1 MKRIMPPQDIVEKL
15 PPQNLEAEMA
25 VLGSMLLD
33 REATTLA
40 IEMLNQSYFY
50 KDAHKKIYSA
60 IIKLFDENKAVDLI
74 TVVEELK
81 KNNALDEAGGPSYIT
96 GIASGV
102 PTAANII
109 HYVKIVKEKYILRN
123 LINASTQIAAECYN
137 ASLDADTLVDKA
149 EQIIFDI
156 ASKKVES
163 RSVPLRDIIRSSI
176 ETIDNLYQRKENITG
191 LATGFRDL
199 DMKTAGLQ
207 PSDLIVIAGRPSMG
221 KSALA
226 TCIAEH
232 VGVVEKKPVA
242 FFSLEMSK
250 EQLVQRMLC
259 SHARVD
265 AHKVRTGFLSQADW
279 PRLVT
284 AAGKLSEA
292 PIFIDDTPGAS
303 VMEIRAKARRLKAQ
317 HDIQLIVLDYLQL
330 MQGPYG
336 SDNRQQEI
344 SEISRSLKS
353 LARELRVPLIA
364 ISQLSRA
371 VEQRSDH
378 RPQLSD
384 LRESGAIEQD
394 ADLVILLLREEYYNP
409 TEENKGV
416 AETIIAKQRNGPV
429 GSISLTFVGEYMRFE
444 NLMNRSEDF
453 VGIENAD
460 ADMER
465 V

>member
-1 MKRIMPPQDIVEKL
+1 MAAQEMIDRIPPQS
-15 PPQNLEAEMA
+15 LEAEVA

-33 REATTLA
+33 HNAISQA
-40 IEMLNQSYFY
+40 IELLETGCFY
-50 KDAHKKIYSA
+50 KEAHKKIYSA
-60 IIKLFDENKAVDLI
+60 IIKLFDENKAVDLV

-81 KNNALDEAGGPSYIT
+81 KTNALDEAGGPAYIT
-96 GIASGV
+96 GIASSV
-102 PTAANII
+102 PTAANILYYI
-109 HYVKIVKEKYILRN
+109 KIVKEKHILRN

-137 ASLDADTLVDKA
+137 ASWDADELVDKA
-149 EQIIFDI
+149 EQIIFEI

-163 RSVPLRDIIRSSI
+163 RSVPLRDIIRGSI

-191 LATGFRDL
+191 LATGFRDM
-199 DMKTAGLQ
+199 DIRTAGLQ
-207 PSDLIVIAGRPSMG
+207 KSDLIVMAGRPSMG
-221 KSALA
+221 KSALV

-232 VGVVEKKPVA
+232 VAVVEKKPVA

-250 EQLVQRMLC
+250 EQLVQRLLC

-292 PIFIDDTPGAS
+292 PIYIDDAPGVS
-303 VMEIRAKARRLKAQ
+303 VMEIRAKARRMKAQ
-317 HDIQLIVLDYLQL
+317 YDIQLIVLDYLQL
-330 MQGPYG
+330 MQGPAN

-344 SEISRSLKS
+344 SEISRSLKA
-353 LARELRVPLIA
+353 LARELNIPLIA

-394 ADLVILLLREEYYNP
+394 ADLVVLLLREEYYNP
-409 TEENKGV
+409 TEENKGL
-416 AETIIAKQRNGPV
+416 AEIIIAKQRNGPV
-429 GSISLTFVGEYMRFE
+429 GSLNLTFIGEYMRFE
-444 NLMNRSEDF
+444 NLIARSEEF
-453 VGIENAD
+453 AQESTAD

>member
-1 MKRIMPPQDIVEKL
+1 MIEKV
-15 PPQNLEAEMA
+15 PPQNLEAETA

-33 REATTLA
+33 RDAASLA
-40 IEMLNQSYFY
+40 IEMIDSTCFY

-60 IIKLFDENKAVDLI
+60 IIKLYDDNKAVDLI

-81 KNNALDEAGGPSYIT
+81 KTNALDEVGGPAYIT
-96 GIASGV
+96 NIASSV
-102 PTAANII
+102 PTAANIA
-109 HYVKIVKEKYILRN
+109 HYIKIVKEKHILRN
-123 LINASTQIAAECYN
+123 LINASTQIVSECYN
-137 ASLDADTLVDKA
+137 TEHDADTLVDKA

-156 ASKKVES
+156 AAKKVES
-163 RSVPLRDIIRSSI
+163 RAVPLRDVIRSSI

-191 LATGFRDL
+191 IATGYRDL
-199 DMKTAGLQ
+199 DMRTAGLQ
-207 PSDLIVIAGRPSMG
+207 YSDLIVIAGRPSMG
-221 KSALA
+221 KSAFV

-232 VGVVEKKPVA
+232 IGVIEKKPVA

-292 PIFIDDTPGAS
+292 PIFIDDSPGIS
-303 VMEIRAKARRLKAQ
+303 VMELRAKARRLKAQ

-330 MQGPYG
+330 MQGPAN
-336 SDNRQQEI
+336 SDSRQQEI
-344 SEISRSLKS
+344 SEISRSLKA

-409 TEENKGV
+409 TEENKGISEV
-416 AETIIAKQRNGPV
+416 IIAKQRNGPV
-429 GSISLTFVGEYMRFE
+429 GSLNLTFIGEYMRFE
-444 NLMNRSEDF
+444 NLMARGEEFITQES
-453 VGIENAD
+453 AD
-460 ADMER
+460 VDMER